1 MLYNYF
7 AWFLLNLYLLIGE
20 RIFPISGYWL
30 SFYSITLEQA
40 KHQKPNSNDY
50 GVLELDGAFAIYWKP
65 NYITIRD
72 DHDKQIVTAALQRK
86 YDALK

>member
-1 MLYNYF
+1 MIETR
-7 AWFLLNLYLLIGE
+7 LNDHEFVLTDC
-20 RIFPISGYWL
+20 
-30 SFYSITLEQA
+30 TLEQA

-86 YDALK
+86 NDALK